1 MARCSWLSRAA
12 RRALTPSGASTISA
26 MSMPPSAAGASR
38 TATPRS
44 TSLASDFARSTI
56 GSIVTTRTSA
66 CRVTSVGRGVGVITA
81 VIRGSHDRLGART
94 LDEEGA
100 MAHGLDGEEDAI
112 EHRRE
117 QGEGERLGRRQR
129 RARRRSREVRQHER
143 EHRQGHDHR
152 EIGHGALQ
160 VVVLLMVSQTAQ
172 QQREADH
179 PVQDDHQEREHG
191 VAPQGRRGLGP
202 QHHRR
207 DQRDLDGDDGDGQDE
222 RAQGLSQELGQVVG
236 PLDDAK
242 RAPRDR
248 PEEPREQQRGARP
261 RRARRARRHR
271 TGGRRRPFPRRSAS
285 ARR

>member
-1 MARCSWLSRAA
+1 
-12 RRALTPSGASTISA
+12 
-26 MSMPPSAAGASR
+26 MPR
-38 TATPRS
+38 
-44 TSLASDFARSTI
+44 D
-56 GSIVTTRTSA
+56 
-66 CRVTSVGRGVGVITA
+66 VGRRGLGVSTA
-81 VIRGSHDRLGART
+81 VIRGSHGRLGARR

-100 MAHGLDGEEDAI
+100 MAHRLDGEEDAI

-129 RARRRSREVRQHER
+129 GARGGSREVRQHQR

-152 EIGHGALQ
+152 EVGHGALQ
-160 VVVLLMVSQTAQ
+160 VVVLLMVAQTAQ
-172 QQREADH
+172 QQREPDH
-179 PVQDDHQEREHG
+179 AVQDDHQEREHR
-191 VAPQGRRGLGP
+191 VPPEGRRGLRP

-248 PEEPREQQRGARP
+248 PEEPREQQRGAQARE
-261 RRARRARRHR
+261 RARRARRHR
-271 TGGRRRPFPRRSAS
+271 TRGRRRRFPRRSAS